1 VNDLHGRLRR
11 CFAAVF
17 PSLPESHIT
26 AASVDTMEGWD
37 SVAAA
42 TLITTI
48 EEEFSVEFDMDAG
61 GNLTSYAAIAQ
72 ELERASH
79 ES

>member
-1 VNDLHGRLRR
+1 MNDLQGRLSR

-17 PSLPESHIT
+17 SNLPESQI
-26 AASVDTMEGWD
+26 ASASVDTVKEWD

-48 EEEFSVEFDMDAG
+48 EEEFGVEFDMDVV
-61 GNLTSYAAIAQ
+61 GNLTSYEAIAA
-72 ELERASH
+72 ELEKS
-79 ES
+79 SN

>member
-1 VNDLHGRLRR
+1 VNDLHGRLSR

-17 PSLPESHIT
+17 PGLPESQIA
-26 AASVDTMEGWD
+26 AASVDTIEGWD

-48 EEEFSVEFDMDAG
+48 EEEFSVEFDVDAV
-61 GNLTSYAAIAQ
+61 GNLTSYAAIAE
-72 ELERASH
+72 ELEKASN
-79 ES
+79 

>member
-1 VNDLHGRLRR
+1 MNDLQGRLSR

-17 PSLPESHIT
+17 SHLSESQVA
-26 AASVDTMEGWD
+26 AASVDTVKEWD

-48 EEEFSVEFDMDAG
+48 EEEFGIEFDMDTVG
-61 GNLTSYAAIAQ
+61 KLTSYQAIAT
-72 ELERASH
+72 ELEKSGK
-79 ES
+79 

>member
-1 VNDLHGRLRR
+1 MNDLHGRLSR

-17 PSLPESHIT
+17 PGVPESQIT
-26 AASVDTMEGWD
+26 AANVDSIEGWD

-48 EEEFSVEFDMDAG
+48 EEEFSVEFDMDAV
-61 GNLTSYAAIAQ
+61 GNLTSYTAIAE
-72 ELERASH
+72 ELEKADN
-79 ES
+79 